1 MASDRP
7 TDERDRTSTP
17 GASPAAP
24 AGTTALALY
33 SDPRCPWA
41 RIAVRRLLGTIDARG
56 VETELTVDHRWFPL
70 GDDAMPTE
78 GEALDAKLEPLRAL
92 EPDAAWHR
100 WAEGGERFPT
110 SSDAAAAWIQAAKR
124 VGPAACVALDLAVRE
139 ALFADGRDIA
149 AEEVL
154 AEVAATVPAVAADL
168 DVLRSEVASGR
179 PQEELAR
186 HAQLAATDLVP
197 ASPTIVLTDGTT
209 WANPGI
215 EFRTDDGVPVIESD
229 DPGAYGDIVDAFLA
243 LRHYD

>member
-7 TDERDRTSTP
+7 TDERDRTSSP

-24 AGTTALALY
+24 AGTAALALY

-41 RIAVRRLLGTIDARG
+41 RIGVRRLLAAVDARG
-56 VETELTVDHRWFPL
+56 VGTELTIDHRWFPL
-70 GDDAMPTE
+70 ADDAMPAG
-78 GEALDAKLEPLRAL
+78 GEALDAKLEPLRTL
-92 EPDAAWHR
+92 EPSTDWHR
-100 WAEGGERFPT
+100 WSDGASGFPS

-124 VGPAACVALDLAVRE
+124 VGPEACVALDLAIRE
-139 ALFADGRDIA
+139 ALFAHGRDIA
-149 AEEVL
+149 DEEVL

-179 PQEELAR
+179 PQEDLAR
-186 HAQLAATDLVP
+186 QAELAATDLVP

-209 WANPGI
+209 WVNPGI
-215 EFRTDDGVPVIESD
+215 AFHADDGVPVIESD
-229 DPGAYGDIVDAFLA
+229 DPGVHGDIVDAFLA